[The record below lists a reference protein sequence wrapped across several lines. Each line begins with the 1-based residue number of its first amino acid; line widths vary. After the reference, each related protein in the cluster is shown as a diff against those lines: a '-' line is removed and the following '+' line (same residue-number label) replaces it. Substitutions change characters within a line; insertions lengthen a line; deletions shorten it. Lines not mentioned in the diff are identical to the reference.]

1 MASENLV
8 RIDEGGYGDGG
19 YVYSVDS
26 FGWGYWFMDMKC
38 IDCGTDNLPERT
50 NNQGRLKNCGHWFA
64 FEPVE
69 VTSLQLIVLVKR

>member
-1 MASENLV
+1 
-8 RIDEGGYGDGG
+8 
-19 YVYSVDS
+19 
-26 FGWGYWFMDMKC
+26 MDMKC